1 MPDEPDTPPDVVE
14 IPINGI
20 LDLHTFAPR
29 DVADVVAT
37 YIDECIAR
45 GILSVRIIHGKGVGV
60 QRRIVEGVL
69 KQHPAVVSFRTADTW
84 AGGWGATVVKL
95 RSATDELK

>member
-1 MPDEPDTPPDVVE
+1 MTDEPDSLSDMVE
-14 IPINGI
+14 IPINGV

-45 GILSVRIIHGKGVGV
+45 GIVSVRIIHGK
-60 QRRIVEGVL
+60 
-69 KQHPAVVSFRTADTW
+69 VS
-84 AGGWGATVVKL
+84 L
-95 RSATDELK
+95 R